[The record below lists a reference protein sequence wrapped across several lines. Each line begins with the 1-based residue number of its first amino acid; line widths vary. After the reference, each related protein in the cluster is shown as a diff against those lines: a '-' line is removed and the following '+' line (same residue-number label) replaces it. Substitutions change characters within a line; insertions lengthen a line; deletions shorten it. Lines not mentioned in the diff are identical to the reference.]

1 MSEYVIVI
9 EDAGENYAAYAPD
22 LPGCIAVG
30 DSMEEVERL
39 MSEAIL
45 FHIEGML
52 LNGEEVPAPSA
63 RVSIVNVG
71 S

>member
-1 MSEYVIVI
+1 MSEYVVVI
-9 EDAGENYAAYAPD
+9 EDAGENYAAYVPD

-30 DSMEEVERL
+30 DSIEEIEQL
-39 MSEAIL
+39 MSEAIP

-63 RVSIVNVG
+63 RVSIVNVA